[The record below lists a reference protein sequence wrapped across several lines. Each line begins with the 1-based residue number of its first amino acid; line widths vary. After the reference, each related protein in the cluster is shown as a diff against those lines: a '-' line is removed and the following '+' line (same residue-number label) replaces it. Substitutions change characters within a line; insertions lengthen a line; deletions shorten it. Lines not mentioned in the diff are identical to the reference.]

1 MHPCRAYSSVGRQ
14 THTGQT
20 SEWMA
25 PAVVSGAKVI
35 KTRERTECWVWGTG
49 CHFSWIS
56 QRCHQEDGIYV
67 NVCRK

>member
-1 MHPCRAYSSVGRQ
+1 MTTVLGNGVQAAANKMEIYIHTHTMHPCRAYSSVGRQ

-35 KTRERTECWVWGTG
+35 KTR
-49 CHFSWIS
+49 
-56 QRCHQEDGIYV
+56 
-67 NVCRK
+67 K